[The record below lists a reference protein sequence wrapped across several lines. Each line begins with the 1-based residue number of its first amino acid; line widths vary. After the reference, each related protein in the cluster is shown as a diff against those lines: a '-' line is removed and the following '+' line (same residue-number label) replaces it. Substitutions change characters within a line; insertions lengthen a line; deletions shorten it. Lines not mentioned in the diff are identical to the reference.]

1 MTLGVRRGSED
12 SVDGELC
19 GGVGLVSGYGRFQ
32 PHGLRRCMLCSC
44 DEEGDVHRDT
54 GAMYSMF
61 S

>member
-1 MTLGVRRGSED
+1 MKIRWMAS
-12 SVDGELC
+12 SV
-19 GGVGLVSGYGRFQ
+19 GGVGRVSGYGRFQ

-61 S
+61 SW